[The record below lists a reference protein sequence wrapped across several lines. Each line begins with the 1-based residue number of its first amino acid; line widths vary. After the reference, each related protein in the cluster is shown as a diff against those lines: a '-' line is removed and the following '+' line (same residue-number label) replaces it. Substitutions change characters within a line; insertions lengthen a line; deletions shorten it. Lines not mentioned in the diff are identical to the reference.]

1 MTSALSRISMLLL
14 PIFTMFTI
22 VSCQKQID
30 NLNNNTNNP
39 SLPPDLS
46 TKVFSSV
53 SGFVTDEN
61 NDALNGA
68 SVSFGTATAV
78 TDKFGYFEFKNIS
91 VVKEAAVVT
100 VKKMGYFPGIKTFR
114 AVTNK
119 SAFFRIK
126 LMPQTNAGTINA
138 TSGGTATLNN
148 GLSVSLP
155 ASGVVVAS
163 NNSPYSGT
171 INVAATWINPT
182 SKDLDLIMP
191 GDLRGINT
199 NGLMNGL
206 TTYGM
211 CAVELTGSGGEKLQI
226 AAGKKATLIFPIPTS
241 MNSGAPVSIPLWY
254 FDEEKGLWVEEG
266 LATKTGNSYVGTVS
280 HFSFW
285 NCDVPDEY
293 VNFSCTLLNS
303 DGNPIPFAYIKMTE
317 VSNPNNTR
325 GGFTNDSG
333 YVSGI
338 VPANAALELQIFT
351 NYYQGCNLPFYTQSI
366 TTATTDIN
374 LTLNVPD
381 AVVLQA
387 DVSGNATDCN
397 GAPLSNGYIMM
408 FDGNYN
414 YRYALDNTGHY
425 SFSKILCDNSLNVNF
440 IAEDPNSLQ
449 QSTPLPYI
457 LNDGSHTIPTIQ
469 ACGTSISEFINYT
482 INGNAYT
489 MTAPTDSFIMFPN
502 PQTNPP
508 RIEIHGT
515 RYLPS
520 VPPSNYNISIG
531 FSDAG
536 IMAGSTQ
543 SLVLFYTTQISEWPS
558 ITTPIDV
565 NITEY
570 GAMGE
575 FIAGNFSG
583 TLVGAAPNFTQYN
596 VTCTFRKRRT
606 R

>member
-1 MTSALSRISMLLL
+1 MTASFSKFRGHLLAIITMLA
-14 PIFTMFTI
+14 II
-22 VSCQKQID
+22 SCQKQID
-30 NLNNNTNNP
+30 NTGNNTYNP
-39 SLPPDLS
+39 PTPPDLS
-46 TKVFSSV
+46 SKVFSSV

-61 NDALNGA
+61 DGALSGA
-68 SVSFGTATAV
+68 SVSFGNATTV
-78 TDKFGYFEFKNIS
+78 TDKYGYFKFVDIS

-100 VKKMGYFPGIKTFR
+100 VNKLSYFPGIKTFR
-114 AVTNK
+114 AETDK

-126 LMPQTNAGTINA
+126 LIPKTNAGNINA
-138 TSGGTATLNN
+138 TSGGTTTLNN

-163 NNSPYSGT
+163 NNSPYTGT
-171 INVAATWINPT
+171 VNVAATWINPT
-182 SKDLDLIMP
+182 AKDLDLIMP

-199 NGLMNGL
+199 NGIMNGL
-206 TTYGM
+206 TTFGM
-211 CAVELTGSGGEKLQI
+211 CAVELTVSGGEKLQI
-226 AAGKKATLIFPIPTS
+226 AAGKKATLSFPIPSS
-241 MNSGAPVSIPLWY
+241 MNSVAPASIPLWY
-254 FDEEKGLWVEEG
+254 FDEDKGLWVEEG
-266 LATKTGNSYVGTVS
+266 IATKTGNSYVGTVS

-303 DGNPIPFAYIKMTE
+303 DGNTIPYAYIKMTE
-317 VSNPNNTR
+317 VGNPNNTR

-338 VPANAALELQIFT
+338 IPANTALQVQIFT
-351 NYYQGCNLPFYTQSI
+351 NYYQGCNLPFYSQSI
-366 TTATTDIN
+366 TTANTDIH
-374 LTLNVPD
+374 LTLNVPS

-387 DVSGNATDCN
+387 DVTGSATDCN

-408 FDGNYN
+408 FDGHYN
-414 YRYALDNTGHY
+414 YRYALDSAGHY

-457 LNDGSHTIPTIQ
+457 LSDGSHAIPAIQ

-489 MTAPTDSFIMFPN
+489 MAAPADSFIMFLN

-508 RIEIHGT
+508 RIEIHGSSNVPT
-515 RYLPS
+515 
-520 VPPSNYNISIG
+520 VPPSNYNISLG
-531 FSDAG
+531 FSEAG
-536 IMAGSTQ
+536 IMAGSAQ
-543 SLVLFYTTQISEWPS
+543 SLALFYTTQISEWPS
-558 ITTPIDV
+558 IATPINV

-570 GAMGE
+570 GALGE

-596 VTCTFRKRRT
+596 VTCSFRKRRT
-606 R
+606 Q